1 MAKTVR
7 ASFITT
13 HQALLA
19 AWAITAT
26 AAVWA
31 ALQAVDGVTLK
42 QAVNAWAAAS
52 GTDERPASPTPKPF
66 AGPNGAFRATL
77 VLLGVALLLLG
88 AASVLSRL
96 VPTWLGV
103 LLALGGL
110 LSLVVGISVSY
121 AGFQSAFQDAVTI
134 AFQLVALAV
143 GIGLLVAGRR
153 AQRQNLASN
162 P

>member
-1 MAKTVR
+1 MR
-7 ASFITT
+7 
-13 HQALLA
+13 
-19 AWAITAT
+19 
-26 AAVWA
+26 
-31 ALQAVDGVTLK
+31 
-42 QAVNAWAAAS
+42 
-52 GTDERPASPTPKPF
+52 RPASPTPKPF

-121 AGFQSAFQDAVTI
+121 AGFQI
-134 AFQLVALAV
+134 AFQVVALAV